1 MTDYMPK
8 MTLGDIVRLNAAAI
22 PEKLALVSGGE
33 RLTCEQV
40 NRRTN
45 RLAHALLRA
54 GMGQG
59 DRVAVLA
66 YNTVDYFCLYFATA
80 KIGAILLPLNFW
92 YRADEHRHVLDNA
105 EPKLLLRQPGFAEVV
120 AEAAEGWELRIVDF
134 PVAGEA
140 PPAQWADFVAGAP
153 DTEPDVVPEPEWA
166 HMILYTSGT
175 TGRPKGAVLSNRR
188 TVMDAF
194 SMSGALGVRQS
205 NVFANYFPPFHV
217 GNWDHQKLFVLAGAT
232 VVLAPQFEPGL
243 VLDLIE
249 REKVSVILTVPTM
262 LNALLTHPDFD
273 GTDKSSVRLLY
284 YGAYDPSGILDRA
297 ADAFGARE
305 GKVEMAHC
313 YGLTEAGTFATLCRP
328 YEVFDNWG
336 SIGRAIPGVELA
348 LLDDDG
354 KPVPRG
360 EHGEI
365 CLRGPQM
372 SGYWRNPEATAEMM
386 RGGWLHT
393 GNVGVMNERG
403 FLWIVDRKKDM
414 IRSGG
419 HNIYSKEVEDALSQH
434 RAVADNAI
442 IGLDDPVYEEM
453 VCAVVV
459 LRPGHEAGE
468 AMTADIQAFVRKH
481 KAGYNVP
488 KRVEYVDALPKNA
501 VGKIQKHILR
511 DKFGGTRRGDRKTA

>member
-1 MTDYMPK
+1 MNDVNRLMTV
-8 MTLGDIVRLNAAAI
+8 GDIVRLNSRSI

-33 RLTCEQV
+33 RLTYDEV

-45 RLAHALLRA
+45 RLAHALVAA
-54 GMGQG
+54 GIGHG
-59 DRVAVLA
+59 DRIAVLG
-66 YNTVDYFCLYFATA
+66 YNTADYFCLYFATS

-92 YRADEHRHVLDNA
+92 YRADEHRHIIGNA
-105 EPKLLLRQPGFAEVV
+105 EPSLILRQAKFADVIT
-120 AEAAEGWELRIVDF
+120 EALDDRTIRVVDF

-140 PPAQWADFVAGAP
+140 ASAEWQAFIGDAP
-153 DTEPDVVPEPEWA
+153 DTEPEIRAEPDWT

-175 TGRPKGAVLSNRR
+175 TGRPKGAMLSNARS
-188 TVMDAF
+188 VMDAF
-194 SMSGALGVRQS
+194 AMVGALGIRQS
-205 NVFANYFPPFHV
+205 DVFANYFPPFHV

-232 VVLAPQFEPGL
+232 VVLAAQFDPGL
-243 VLDLIE
+243 VLDLVE
-249 REKVSVILTVPTM
+249 TEKVSVILTVPTM
-262 LNALLTHPDFD
+262 LNALLTHEKFAA
-273 GTDKSSVRLLY
+273 TDKSSVRLLY

-305 GKVEMAHC
+305 GKIDMAHC

-328 YEVFDNWG
+328 YEVFENWG

-348 LLDDDG
+348 LLDEDG
-354 KPVPRG
+354 KEAPRG

-393 GNVGVMNERG
+393 GDVGVMNERG

-419 HNIYSKEVEDALSQH
+419 HNVYSKEVEDAIAQH
-434 RAVADNAI
+434 PAVADNAV

-453 VCAVVV
+453 VCAVIVV
-459 LRPGHEAGE
+459 ARGHQAGPE
-468 AMTADIQAFVRKH
+468 LAADIQAFVRQR

-488 KRVEYVDALPKNA
+488 KRVEFIDALPKNA
-501 VGKIQKHILR
+501 VGKIQKHFLR
-511 DKFGGTRRGDRKTA
+511 DQFSAKAS

>member
-1 MTDYMPK
+1 MNDVNRLMTV
-8 MTLGDIVRLNAAAI
+8 GDIVRLNSRSI
-22 PEKLALVSGGE
+22 PDKLALVNSGE
-33 RLTCEQV
+33 RLTYDAV

-45 RLAHALLRA
+45 RLAHALIAA
-54 GMGQG
+54 GIGHG
-59 DRVAVLA
+59 DRVAVLG
-66 YNTVDYFCLYFATA
+66 YNTVDYFCLYFATS

-92 YRADEHRHVLDNA
+92 YRADEHRHIIGNA
-105 EPKLLLRQPGFAEVV
+105 EPSLILRQAKFADVID
-120 AEAAEGWELRIVDF
+120 EALDGRAIRVIDF

-140 PPAQWADFVAGAP
+140 ASAEWQAFLGDAA
-153 DTEPDVVPEPEWA
+153 DTEPDVRAEPDWI

-175 TGRPKGAVLSNRR
+175 TGRPKGAMLSNARS
-188 TVMDAF
+188 VMDAF
-194 SMSGALGVRQS
+194 AMVGALGIRQDD
-205 NVFANYFPPFHV
+205 VFANYFPPFHV

-232 VVLAPQFEPGL
+232 VVLAAQFDPGL
-243 VLDLIE
+243 VLDLVE
-249 REKVSVILTVPTM
+249 EEKVSVILTVPTM
-262 LNALLTHPDFD
+262 LNALLTHDKFAT
-273 GTDKSSVRLLY
+273 TDKSSVRLLY

-297 ADAFGARE
+297 ADAFCARE
-305 GKVEMAHC
+305 GKIAMAHC

-328 YEVFDNWG
+328 YEVFENWG

-354 KPVPRG
+354 NPVERG

-393 GNVGVMNERG
+393 GDVGVMNERG

-419 HNIYSKEVEDALSQH
+419 HNVYSKEVEDAIAQH
-434 RAVADNAI
+434 PAVADNAV

-453 VCAVVV
+453 VCAVIVV
-459 LRPGHEAGE
+459 ARGHQPSPELA
-468 AMTADIQAFVRKH
+468 ADIQAFVRQR

-488 KRVEYVDALPKNA
+488 KRVEFIDALPKNA
-501 VGKIQKHILR
+501 VGKIQKHFLR
-511 DKFGGTRRGDRKTA
+511 DKFGAKAS